1 MIYDLIIVGV
11 GPAGLTTSIYA
22 SRYKL
27 PHLLIG
33 KLVGGTIT
41 LANKVENYP
50 GFTSISGI
58 ELAQKIAEQVKNLGA
73 QIINDTVGKILKTE
87 AGFVLVTES
96 GQEYE
101 TKTII
106 LATGTERRKLGVPGE
121 TEYLGKGVSYCTTCD
136 APFFRGKTV
145 VLVGGS
151 DAAVSGAVHAAEF
164 AQKVYI
170 VHRKGE
176 FRAEPMWV
184 EELNKNPK
192 IEKVLI
198 NEIKEITGDGTKV
211 TGVKLMNPHE
221 NSNELSTDGIFIEI
235 GGVPGTSLMVSLGAK
250 LNPEGFVDVEKDMS
264 TNIPGLFAAGDI
276 TDEAQVLVQM
286 TTACA
291 EGAIAAASAYK
302 FLKGQKPAQIQGI
315 QK

>member
-1 MIYDLIIVGV
+1 MVYDLIIIGA
-11 GPAGLTTSIYA
+11 GPAGLTASIYA

-33 KLVGGTIT
+33 KLQGGTIT

-58 ELAQKIAEQVKNLGA
+58 ELTQKISEQVKTLGA
-73 QIINDTVGKILKTE
+73 EIISDTVGKIMKT
-87 AGFVLVTES
+87 ATGFTLVTE
-96 GQEYE
+96 GGKEYE
-101 TKTII
+101 AKTVV

-151 DAAVSGAVHAAEF
+151 DAAVSGAIHAAEF
-164 AQKVYI
+164 GSKIYI
-170 VHRKGE
+170 VYRGE
-176 FRAEPMWV
+176 ALRAEPIWI
-184 EELNKNPK
+184 EQAQANPK
-192 IEKVLI
+192 IEIIYKTNIL
-198 NEIKEITGDGTKV
+198 EIMGDGKKI
-211 TGVKLMNPHE
+211 TGVKLDNPFN
-221 NSNELSTDGIFIEI
+221 NSNQLACDGVFIEI
-235 GGVPGTSLMVSLGAK
+235 GGIPGTSLVVPLGVK
-250 LNPEGFVDVEKDMS
+250 LDQNGFVDVKPDMS
-264 TNIPGLFAAGDI
+264 TNVPGLFTAGDI

-291 EGAIAAASAYK
+291 QGAIAAASAYK
-302 FLKGQKPAQIQGI
+302 YLKGQKPAQIQGI
-315 QK
+315 